1 MNKLLIL
8 AFLFFIGCMVGW
20 GIEVLYRRY
29 KRSNVT
35 KKWVNPGFLTGP
47 WLPLYGCGLCLLYLM
62 AGLEGTVLMQD
73 VTVGSK
79 ILLFAGMALV
89 MTLLEYIAGLIFIKG
104 MNIKL
109 WDYSNEPFNLQGIIC
124 LRFSIYWAILGAV
137 YYFLIH
143 PRILEA
149 LNWFAQNLAFSFVVG
164 MFYGVFLVDL
174 VYSLNIVAKVRQFAV
189 ENQLQVRYEE
199 LKLQIQMDTEARE
212 ARFHFL
218 FSFQSETPLRE
229 HLKRYM
235 DLHEA
240 FGLSPRDLAAEIHET
255 MEERRDEIAEK
266 AETIK
271 DAVLSELDEKLKKTD
286 VRVK

>member
-47 WLPLYGCGLCLLYLM
+47 WLPLYGFGLCGLYLM
-62 AGLEGTVLMQD
+62 AGLEGTALIQQM
-73 VTVGSK
+73 TVGSK

-109 WDYSNEPFNLQGIIC
+109 WDYSNEPFNLQGIMC
-124 LRFSIYWAILGAV
+124 LRFSIYWAILGAM

-229 HLKRYM
+229 HLKRYA
-235 DLHEA
+235 DLHQA
-240 FGLSPRDLAAEIHET
+240 FGLGPKDMVDELRET
-255 MEERRDEIAEK
+255 LEERGEEIVEK
-266 AETIK
+266 AEVIK
-271 DAVLSELDEKLKKTD
+271 DNVLADLEEKLKKTD